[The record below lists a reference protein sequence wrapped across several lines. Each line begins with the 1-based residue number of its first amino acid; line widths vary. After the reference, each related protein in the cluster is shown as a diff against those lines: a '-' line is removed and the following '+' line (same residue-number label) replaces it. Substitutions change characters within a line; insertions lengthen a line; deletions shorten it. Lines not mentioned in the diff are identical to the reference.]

1 MACRE
6 DIEPDRLPGLVPL
19 LSCYPPRF
27 VGLLSVGSLRAF
39 LVRLMM
45 SSLSLSYSERE
56 KVYASLILS
65 YTSYWLLLC
74 S

>member
-19 LSCYPPRF
+19 LSCYPPKF
-27 VGLLSVGSLRAF
+27 VGLLNEFGSLRAF

-45 SSLSLSYSERE
+45 SSLSLSYSDRE
-56 KVYASLILS
+56 KV
-65 YTSYWLLLC
+65 
-74 S
+74 